1 MFGFVF
7 VGMKVVDGRWSM
19 VDEKENEK
27 ETDMNMNMKMQVL
40 DLDLGEEE
48 KEEEEEKKGDQGV
61 YVCDTTKGK
70 KKQSKSE
77 VAPPPQKGK
86 THIL

>member
-27 ETDMNMNMKMQVL
+27 ENEKETDMNMNMKM
-40 DLDLGEEE
+40 
-48 KEEEEEKKGDQGV
+48 
-61 YVCDTTKGK
+61 
-70 KKQSKSE
+70 
-77 VAPPPQKGK
+77 
-86 THIL
+86 